1 MKQKIYIESVT
12 DRDAV
17 ILALNHNGYI
27 TRIGRDNREG
37 KYKRW
42 VEFWEEEQ

>member
-1 MKQKIYIESVT
+1 MKQKIYIESFA

-27 TRIGRDNREG
+27 TREGRDNREN

-42 VEFWEEEQ
+42 VEYWKEE